1 MRDSPPGSL
10 GESEAKA
17 ERTLTSL
24 TLCKLPAVLT
34 FVTKGAN
41 PSSITWGWFK
51 GS

>member
-1 MRDSPPGSL
+1 MRELVRWRGGAGSL

-17 ERTLTSL
+17 NRTL

-41 PSSITWGWFK
+41 PSSITWNV
-51 GS
+51 